1 MKKICEFLNCKE
13 EGIYPAPRSRKD
25 ITNYKY
31 YCIEHIRDFNKSW
44 NFFEGLT
51 EEQFEN
57 EIRKSTTWDRPSWK
71 FGTSNFNKK
80 VNDTLTVKILNT
92 DNRGLTVQP
101 EGSKLELQIK
111 KSQIAINAAD
121 ARPSRF
127 ITGDRIDAA
136 IQEIDMKKR
145 KVSLSIKL
153 LEEIS

>member
-57 EIRKSTTWDRPSWK
+57 
-71 FGTSNFNKK
+71 
-80 VNDTLTVKILNT
+80 
-92 DNRGLTVQP
+92 
-101 EGSKLELQIK
+101 
-111 KSQIAINAAD
+111 
-121 ARPSRF
+121 
-127 ITGDRIDAA
+127 
-136 IQEIDMKKR
+136 
-145 KVSLSIKL
+145 
-153 LEEIS
+153 

>member
-57 EIRKSTTWDRPSWK
+57 EIRKATTWDRPSWK

-80 VNDTLTVKILNT
+80 INNTFNFFNNIEDKNFSKKKINSKRIFRFRGRNT
-92 DNRGLTVQP
+92 
-101 EGSKLELQIK
+101 
-111 KSQIAINAAD
+111 
-121 ARPSRF
+121 
-127 ITGDRIDAA
+127 
-136 IQEIDMKKR
+136 KR
-145 KVSLSIKL
+145 KNRDKLVDIRWKFSICYFYSKCWFF
-153 LEEIS
+153 